1 MKITNFGGAALI
13 SGLQQRGATQRYGT
27 VNLEVTIDARK
38 NLVTPGVHFYIEEYN
53 PESNRTK
60 IISVFLQGTNG
71 IKSRKQYHNMAENYN
86 QIYKQLGYNELVI
99 SLNK

>member
-60 IISVFLQGTNG
+60 IISVFFT
-71 IKSRKQYHNMAENYN
+71 RDEWN
-86 QIYKQLGYNELVI
+86 QIKETVSQYGGEL
-99 SLNK
+99 